1 MKKLWRYVKPFSSD
15 AGTLRTDGRA
25 GRRTDRQTDRQTD
38 WQDLL
43 HQYRASVCWRAIKI
57 IVIITNHL
65 VKEFWK
71 SVHILPKLLSNS
83 FRRLSVKCLNML
95 ESSDVYDSS
104 LRLWRAWLVV
114 QPFSTRDLVLEAAL
128 SGRSLGCLSPRAR
141 DRKWSPKRH
150 CHSEC
155 FLSSRA
161 RNQQEGPRRRRHQR
175 RLARRPKNT
184 TQCVAMM
191 AKHRLPQSFIRQ
203 MQVLTN
209 LATQFVT
216 YSVFI
221 KEQWTLESKTSALS
235 RLTLWSGNVIIVPHR
250 SGYIAVAEWDVT
262 FGTARRRLG
271 GSTARPG
278 PSSPYQT

>member
-1 MKKLWRYVKPFSSD
+1 MLTRDKN
-15 AGTLRTDGRA
+15 
-25 GRRTDRQTDRQTD
+25 
-38 WQDLL
+38 
-43 HQYRASVCWRAIKI
+43 HCHHH
-57 IVIITNHL
+57 IITNHL

-271 GSTARPG
+271 GSHSPPRPLLAVPNVAVHHLSTASVPIIVLLCN
-278 PSSPYQT
+278 SPLLDLRF

>member
-1 MKKLWRYVKPFSSD
+1 MIGLPYGEKKLWRYVKPFSSD
-15 AGTLRTDGRA
+15 TGTLRTDGRA
-25 GRRTDRQTDRQTD
+25 DWRTDRQTGIF
-38 WQDLL
+38 
-43 HQYRASVCWRAIKI
+43 AISISRVSMLTRDKNHCHHH
-57 IVIITNHL
+57 IITNHL

-95 ESSDVYDSS
+95 ESSYVYDSS

-161 RNQQEGPRRRRHQR
+161 RNQQEWPRRRRHQR

-191 AKHRLPQSFIRQ
+191 AKHRLPSYARFRYWLIWQRS
-203 MQVLTN
+203 LLPTH
-209 LATQFVT
+209 
-216 YSVFI
+216 YSLRNN
-221 KEQWTLESKTSALS
+221 E
-235 RLTLWSGNVIIVPHR
+235 H
-250 SGYIAVAEWDVT
+250 
-262 FGTARRRLG
+262 
-271 GSTARPG
+271 
-278 PSSPYQT
+278 